1 VVRLDGV
8 GGMTY
13 FVKRGD
19 EPIRPVI
26 FVKIGGGSGKREDI
40 KTAVKELSLL
50 HELGHVDDFIKQI
63 NIKEDAQNDPVAAEL
78 YAHSFACKEMLG
90 RGLKLAM
97 KVYLTQAI
105 PQFAAVGCEAN
116 RQAAQMFQSSREFKT
131 YLAFCAD
138 AR

>member
-1 VVRLDGV
+1 MVRLDGV

-63 NIKEDAQNDPVAAEL
+63 NIVAGRAKTSQRGALKTGQCFDDA
-78 YAHSFACKEMLG
+78 Y
-90 RGLKLAM
+90 
-97 KVYLTQAI
+97 T
-105 PQFAAVGCEAN
+105 
-116 RQAAQMFQSSREFKT
+116 SSV
-131 YLAFCAD
+131 
-138 AR
+138 